1 MKYYNGDIKETKL
14 LEGVIKYYYAENQ
27 SWQTT
32 MADGTEIIE
41 FSKYVYQ
48 KYIPQLLI
56 FYFNSNIVGKLKRN

>member
-41 FSKYVYQ
+41 FSKYVY
-48 KYIPQLLI
+48 
-56 FYFNSNIVGKLKRN
+56 